1 MVQTNDNSTS
11 TTMHLPPPKRKRAL
25 SKSVLKSYA
34 MSGSLT
40 LNLIATKSMN
50 PRNCPP
56 NSSILY
62 DCNNAHLNSAAETI
76 QIFARKR
83 EIRHAEEMM
92 KRTILDQTY
101 RVSIVKYLSNYIT
114 TNTCEKLLLGSDDSE
129 ILKTFSLYDK
139 RHIEM
144 KARHVADALQALLSC
159 TEKNIATTWI
169 RCCEISVK
177 KNYNQ
182 VKRARTIADWYLDLH
197 KTKSLKWRRSERGV
211 IILC

>member
-25 SKSVLKSYA
+25 AKSVLKSYA
-34 MSGSLT
+34 ISGSLT

-50 PRNCPP
+50 PQNCPP
-56 NSSILY
+56 NSSRLY
-62 DCNNAHLNSAAETI
+62 DCNNILESSAKTI
-76 QIFARKR
+76 QIFKRKR

-144 KARHVADALQALLSC
+144 KARHVADALQALLGC
-159 TEKNIATTWI
+159 TEKI
-169 RCCEISVK
+169 
-177 KNYNQ
+177 
-182 VKRARTIADWYLDLH
+182 
-197 KTKSLKWRRSERGV
+197 
-211 IILC
+211 